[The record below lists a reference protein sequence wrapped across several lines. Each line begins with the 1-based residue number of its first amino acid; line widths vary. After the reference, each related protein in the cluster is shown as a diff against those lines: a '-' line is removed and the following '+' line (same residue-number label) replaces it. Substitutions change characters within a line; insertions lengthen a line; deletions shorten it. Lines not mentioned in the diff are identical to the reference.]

1 MELGPFQRRFLKGAL
16 APGIDIAALSLPRGN
31 GKSWLAAHVLQRCL
45 TPGDKLFKTGSE
57 YILCAASLEQAR
69 LCFRFIRAELEPTGE
84 YRFIDSITRV
94 GITHKPTNTRLRVMS
109 SNGKTAMGIVNCPLL
124 VADEPGA
131 WEATGGQLMS
141 DAIETAL
148 GKPGSAMKV
157 IYIGTLAPAR
167 DGWWHSRIEGGSVG
181 STYVQVLKGRPERWD
196 RWAEIRR
203 VNPLVEI
210 ARSFASGCWKS
221 GTRPRLTAGLRPASC
236 PTG

>member
-1 MELGPFQRRFLKGAL
+1 
-16 APGIDIAALSLPRGN
+16 
-31 GKSWLAAHVLQRCL
+31 
-45 TPGDKLFKTGSE
+45 
-57 YILCAASLEQAR
+57 
-69 LCFRFIRAELEPTGE
+69 
-84 YRFIDSITRV
+84 
-94 GITHKPTNTRLRVMS
+94 MS

-210 ARSFASGCWKS
+210 APEFRKRLLEERDAAKADSRLKARFLSYRLNVPTADENTLLVSAEDWSACEVDELPEGCGADGPWGRSVQRIRNVCGGCVLARD
-221 GTRPRLTAGLRPASC
+221 GAVAGHLRFPRRP
-236 PTG
+236 